1 MELKAT
7 GAGILSL
14 KYGCTIE
21 GLEYGCLQFYLKG
34 TQSQI
39 FSCKT
44 CGVLQSFS
52 FIQDYLLTPG
62 QLLSDFQQHFWRY
75 CFRQIFRKKLDF
87 AIFSESRSEISLGLS
102 NELFSGYPS
111 YPIQKWYIWASFQTS
126 RKRFRKL
133 QEAIWLTVINEIF
146 IFYHI
151 STPFVR

>member
-62 QLLSDFQQHFWRY
+62 QLLLISSNIFDGIVSVRFFEKSWILQYSVSQGPK
-75 CFRQIFRKKLDF
+75 FR
-87 AIFSESRSEISLGLS
+87 
-102 NELFSGYPS
+102 
-111 YPIQKWYIWASFQTS
+111 
-126 RKRFRKL
+126 
-133 QEAIWLTVINEIF
+133 
-146 IFYHI
+146 
-151 STPFVR
+151 